1 MNAPAANR
9 ARTWIAWESQRR
21 SLTLAH
27 RLGADIR
34 LCLDARL
41 GVLRYPVSI
50 ARTIAILVRQRGRV
64 VFVQNPSMVLAAL
77 ACVLKPVFGYQLVV
91 DRHSNFSF
99 LRPHTPGFRLRVSDA
114 LSGFTLRNADLTI
127 VTNDE
132 LRAHVERS
140 GGRAFVLPD
149 PFPDVP
155 DAARAAIIADGQA
168 PRPVEFL
175 FVASWAADEPIA
187 ATIAACRELYGEAI
201 VRITGRMKPQF
212 AALVADAPDN
222 FVPTGFLSDAEYFS
236 LMARSDAVIAITSRA
251 ATLVCGGYEAA
262 ALGKP
267 MVLGS
272 SSALRSYF
280 NSGAVFT
287 DGSAQDL
294 VRAMRSLIHDLPA
307 LRAGVHDF
315 VARRAPEWD
324 ARFAE
329 LQRLLRDRDA
339 RG

>member
-1 MNAPAANR
+1 MSASTKNGS
-9 ARTWIAWESQRR
+9 RTWIAWESQRR
-21 SLTLAH
+21 SLTLAQ
-27 RLGADIR
+27 RLGAR
-34 LCLDARL
+34 LHLCLDERL
-41 GVLRYPVSI
+41 GWLRYPVSI
-50 ARTIAILVRQRGRV
+50 ARTIAILARQRGGV

-77 ACVLKPVFGYQLVV
+77 ACALKRPLGYLLVV

-99 LRPHTPGFRLRVSDA
+99 LRPHAAGPRLRVSDA

-155 DAARAAIIADGQA
+155 EAARVSAANDARNTGS
-168 PRPVEFL
+168 VELL
-175 FVASWAADEPIA
+175 FVSSWASDEPIA
-187 ATIAACRELYGEAI
+187 DTIAACRELGGEAI

-212 AALVADAPDN
+212 ASLVAAAPDN
-222 FVPTGFLSDAEYFS
+222 FVSTGFLSDAEYFT
-236 LMARSDAVIAITSRA
+236 LMARSDAVIAVTSRA

-262 ALGKP
+262 VMGKP
-267 MVLGS
+267 MILGS

-287 DGSAQDL
+287 DGSSSDL
-294 VRAMRSLIHDLPA
+294 VRAVRALIRDLPA
-307 LRAGVHDF
+307 LRAGVRDL

-329 LQRLLRDRDA
+329 LQRLLRDRSV

>member
-1 MNAPAANR
+1 MTKAPPHV
-9 ARTWIAWESQRR
+9 WIAWESQRR

-27 RLGADIR
+27 RLGAR
-34 LCLDARL
+34 LHLCLDVRL
-41 GVLRYPVSI
+41 GLLRYPVSI
-50 ARTIAILVRQRGRV
+50 AKTIAVLARQRGGV

-77 ACVLKPVFGYQLVV
+77 ACVLKPVFGYHLVV

-114 LSGFTLRNADLTI
+114 LSGFTLRRADLTI

-155 DAARAAIIADGQA
+155 DAARASSVRDGRPA
-168 PRPVEFL
+168 RPVEFL
-175 FVASWAADEPIA
+175 FVASWAADEPVA
-187 ATIAACRELYGEAI
+187 ETIAACRELDGEVI

-212 AALVADAPDN
+212 ANVVANAPAN
-222 FVPTGFLSDAEYFS
+222 FVPTGFLSDAEYFNV
-236 LMARSDAVIAITSRA
+236 MARSDAVIAITSRA

-262 ALGKP
+262 VLGKP
-267 MVLGS
+267 MILGS

-280 NSGAVFT
+280 NGGAVFT
-287 DGSAQDL
+287 DGSSTDL
-294 VRAMRSLIHDLPA
+294 VRAMRSLIRDLPA
-307 LRAGVHDF
+307 LRTGVKDF

-324 ARFAE
+324 TRFAE
-329 LQRLLRDRDA
+329 LQRLLRDRNA